1 MHSIAEFR
9 PFTLVRYIWPRGSC
23 LLRQREGPLTTGHGL
38 TRIPLRVRPGLRL
51 PPQLCTVTVQASNW
65 RRVFHA
71 RSAAACLC
79 AHVQLSG
86 MVMSSCSNCHGTQDC
101 KHPDWVCCPSL
112 LLPAATEVSF
122 TNFTV
127 VWRALRL
134 GPSFRCHGSGDVDAF
149 HNMKTIRPRM

>member
-1 MHSIAEFR
+1 MPSFALLHWYVIYGLGEVACFASGKGPSPQVTGSHGFR
-9 PFTLVRYIWPRGSC
+9 CACS
-23 LLRQREGPLTTGHGL
+23 
-38 TRIPLRVRPGLRL
+38 PGLRL
-51 PPQLCTVTVQASNW
+51 PPQLCTVTVQASHW